1 MGQRQ
6 VATET
11 GPATQVSR
19 PTRRVLFLVGGM
31 TLAASA
37 VSVAVL
43 RHPPDPPIGVHIHWY
58 VLTLLFAATE
68 AWVFHIQFGREAKS
82 ISISEIPLVIG
93 LFYASP
99 GELLVARIVGPALIV
114 IFYRRQTA
122 LKAVFNISLFYADAA
137 VALAAFRIIG
147 GGSVDDSVRTW
158 IAAVAAAVLGI
169 VLDLAVLSVI
179 VHWYT
184 GRNNSALR
192 GSLPG
197 LGMSAASAT
206 LGLVAVLT
214 LRMGPLAAIPLL
226 VAGGVLLAFFREY
239 ANLSDRH
246 TSLERLFRFSHELS
260 GAPATTE
267 VLPAILSQARQ
278 LLRAEVAEVLR
289 FDGGAQERPPTVWR
303 YDANGVSSDSS
314 PEALEALALALPFGT
329 GRDARLLRQSE
340 ESSRTFLRSRRAREA
355 VVAPLIVEGDTIGV
369 LAVYDRLGEVRG
381 FEDSDVTLLQT
392 VANHASVALHNE
404 TLIGRLRHEALHDTL
419 TGLPNRAS
427 LMALAEAAVAR
438 SAADGVPL
446 AMMIIDLNG
455 FKSVN
460 DTLGHSV
467 GDQLI
472 CEVARRF
479 RDAAGPGV
487 SVARLGGDEFA
498 VLVERT
504 TDQGLA
510 VATRL
515 TDSLLSPLVVD
526 QDRLH
531 LSGSIGI
538 ALAPEHATSVGD
550 LLKCAD
556 IAMYVAKNGPDTV
569 AVYRPDIDGHD
580 PAVLS
585 LMGELP
591 EAIATGEVSIEVEP
605 VLDLLTG
612 ELASAEALLRW
623 HHPVHGTLLPGS
635 FLAAAERNGLIIPLT
650 ERVLDLAAG
659 ACARWQEVGL
669 EIGIS
674 VNISARSL
682 MDQRLPS
689 TVAAAL
695 ERHQLPAH
703 LLTLEITESIVIGDA
718 GRAVILLE
726 ELRTL
731 GVRLSLDDF
740 GTGYSS
746 LTYLSSLPIQQ
757 VKIDQSFVADI
768 LTSRRDAAIVTSMID
783 LAHHLGLQIVAEGI
797 DDPGVRERLQG
808 LGCDLGQGFL
818 YAQSMDPDLLPE
830 WDLQSVA
837 GRRTPGH
844 VRTVGTILG

>member
-404 TLIGRLRHEALHDTL
+404 TLIGRLRHDALHDTL

-550 LLKCAD
+550 LLKRAD

-580 PAVLS
+580 PAVPQPHGRAAGGHRHRRGRHRGGAGARPAHRRAGL
-585 LMGELP
+585 GRG
-591 EAIATGEVSIEVEP
+591 AGA
-605 VLDLLTG
+605 
-612 ELASAEALLRW
+612 LAPPGARNAAARF
-623 HHPVHGTLLPGS
+623 LPGCGRAERADHPAHRAGARPGCRR
-635 FLAAAERNGLIIPLT
+635 LRPLAGGRPGDRHLGEHLGALADGPAAAIDR
-650 ERVLDLAAG
+650 RRSAG
-659 ACARWQEVGL
+659 SV
-669 EIGIS
+669 IS
-674 VNISARSL
+674 CRRTCSPSRSPRASSSATPGARSSCSRSCGPWAC
-682 MDQRLPS
+682 DCPS
-689 TVAAAL
+689 TTSG
-695 ERHQLPAH
+695 PA
-703 LLTLEITESIVIGDA
+703 
-718 GRAVILLE
+718 
-726 ELRTL
+726 
-731 GVRLSLDDF
+731 
-740 GTGYSS
+740 
-746 LTYLSSLPIQQ
+746 
-757 VKIDQSFVADI
+757 
-768 LTSRRDAAIVTSMID
+768 
-783 LAHHLGLQIVAEGI
+783 
-797 DDPGVRERLQG
+797 
-808 LGCDLGQGFL
+808 
-818 YAQSMDPDLLPE
+818 
-830 WDLQSVA
+830 
-837 GRRTPGH
+837 TP
-844 VRTVGTILG
+844 R